1 MCDNITLCEKC
12 RSLSSF
18 DSYFNQYVCTQC
30 RHHQHG
36 EFPSK
41 NSFVDSIK
49 KIPFMQNNLD
59 FDLGGCKIFDTRR
72 DAVQFT
78 QHIVKNSAWNAA
90 WLAAMF
96 AALRVARDEKEDASS
111 DAAGHVKSESAKST
125 VMASARYSIARSMLH
140 EAYRPI
146 GEPSM
151 DIALYAVLHYL
162 CTNLPIL
169 QEHRDYIDKRC
180 AIWKNGYGVLC
191 DIDGTLYVYRKDI

>member
-59 FDLGGCKIFDTRR
+59 FDLGGCKVFDTRR

-78 QHIVKNSAWNAA
+78 QHIVKNSAWIAA
-90 WLAAMF
+90 GD
-96 AALRVARDEKEDASS
+96 ALKKIARKHTMDEIYYAVYDVAGIVARDATKEFTYNAVWDVGRDFALYC
-111 DAAGHVKSESAKST
+111 GLLYLR
-125 VMASARYSIARSMLH
+125 ASAPIPEKHIDHINKRY
-140 EAYRPI
+140 
-146 GEPSM
+146 
-151 DIALYAVLHYL
+151 
-162 CTNLPIL
+162 
-169 QEHRDYIDKRC
+169 
-180 AIWKNGYGVLC
+180 AIWQNGYGVYC
-191 DIDGTLYVYRKDI
+191 DIDGVFYVYRTL